1 MLKIEIM
8 NNAIRPLAKS
18 GNGIMMNLAA
28 PYDLHIS
35 RYAREKYNFNKE
47 LFSTNG
53 RIIFANFSAVR
64 LFADKMNKHKQ
75 GDDAVKPG
83 EINAIGLLEEIFHF
97 ILREYETKI
106 NPGVFKRAEDF
117 LAANLAGDEFKKV
130 LTEFA
135 YLFPALP
142 VYNGEIAVEDYLAQ
156 SSDGKTNREILIE
169 EIILLHFSNI
179 NPAARKKFLELFSD
193 EELAQ
198 RTAYRHFISGL
209 EKFFVNE
216 KPFGPDNQHI
226 FDMLRTPI
234 VNCPDSLEDQLKF
247 IVKKWEVILSS
258 KFLNRLLSGLDL
270 IKEDVRFAFFGGGGA
285 PTVVPKYKSR
295 LDDADMLAIGKSSYK
310 YGLDS
315 HLLYDE
321 PERFTQDI
329 DWMSNV
335 TILAKNVYVWLD
347 QLSKKYR
354 REITRLD
361 QIPEEE
367 LDRIGRWNVT
377 GLWLIGLWEK
387 SRASQKIKNWMGN
400 PDAAPS
406 AYSLYD
412 YEVAYDLGG
421 EAAFQNLNE
430 RCKSRGIRLS
440 SDMVPN
446 HTGIYSKW
454 IKEHPDYFVQAPY
467 SPFPNY
473 SFTGGDL
480 SEDPSIQIRI
490 EDGYWSKRDAAV
502 VFQRIDNN
510 TGEVRYIYHG
520 NDGTNMPWNDTA
532 QLNLL
537 KPEVREALIQN
548 IFHVARKTS
557 IIRFDAAMTLT
568 KKHYQRLWY
577 PHPGTGG
584 DIPSRA
590 DYAMTREEFDRQF
603 PVEFWREVVDRINK
617 ELPNTLLLAEAF
629 WLMEG
634 YFVRSLGMHRV
645 YNSAFMHMMLKEE
658 NAKYRDLITNTLEFN
673 PEILKRYVNFMSNPD
688 EETAIRQF
696 GSDDKYFG
704 VALLM
709 VTFPGL
715 PMFAHG
721 QVEGY
726 SEKYG
731 MEYRRAYYNELP
743 NDGLIRRH
751 EEDIFPLL
759 GKRYLFSHV
768 HNFWFYDFKD
778 GHGNINENVFAFSNR
793 AGEERALILY
803 NNKYEETSG
812 WINWSTLKNVG
823 GQLKSVSLGEALNIN
838 GSDKIYYIFT
848 DHKSKLE
855 YIRSGKE
862 IYENGIFVS
871 LQAFKY
877 HAFIDFREV
886 YDAAGEFEA
895 MARELN
901 GGGIYNLIQE
911 AKDLKNRPLH
921 QKLAALLDSRL
932 VNNFTNTCITGS
944 PTSENVKISLNEI
957 INSYFEFSLEMK
969 KHMNSKGDVYLATG
983 EFDKGLNEARLY
995 NQLFNIEEETE
1006 EIDPWIVQL
1015 KKAVKIDKSANYAKN
1030 DIIYLI
1036 WLALYEIGLL
1046 SDKKEPAPHSLELME
1061 RFNLS
1066 RSALNSLNR
1075 LGLGE
1080 YEAKRS
1086 FNLIRLLVKYNY
1098 TIFDS
1103 DGKKKT
1109 KTGLS
1114 EEETVLQEAYKKLQ
1128 LIENIFADD
1137 DAHLF
1142 LGLNFYEGVWYFSK
1156 ENFEELCDWLFT
1168 ISILNYLRMS
1178 FDVYDVS
1185 DLDDKDLKLFVEKA
1199 KFSLNLSNLIKRLSA
1214 ESEYKTDNLKEK
1226 ISHLK
1231 ERSFVK
1237 I

>member
-8 NNAIRPLAKS
+8 NIKS
-18 GNGIMMNLAA
+18 AGFIQHENIFESAA
-28 PYDLHIS
+28 EIYNLHIS
-35 RYAREKYNFNKE
+35 RYAREKYDFNKE

-53 RIIFANFSAVR
+53 KILFVDFSSVR
-64 LFADKMNKHKQ
+64 LFADKINKHKQ
-75 GDDAVKPG
+75 GDAAVKPG

-106 NPGVFKRAEDF
+106 NPGVFQRAENY
-117 LAANLAGDEFKKV
+117 LIANLTNDEFKKV

-135 YLFPALP
+135 YLFPVMQ
-142 VYNGEIAVEDYLAQ
+142 VY
-156 SSDGKTNREILIE
+156 DGKISVENYLEQSAGGKSNKEILIE
-169 EIILLHFSNI
+169 EIMLLHFSNI
-179 NPAARKKFLELFSD
+179 NPAARKKFIELFDDS
-193 EELAQ
+193 ELSQ
-198 RTAYRHFISGL
+198 RTAYKQFISGL
-209 EKFFVNE
+209 EKFFMSE

-234 VNCPDSLEDQLKF
+234 INCPDSLEDQLKF
-247 IVKKWEVILSS
+247 IVKKWEILLSS
-258 KFLNRLLSGLDL
+258 KFLIRLLSGLDL

-295 LDDADMLAIGKSSYK
+295 IDDADMLAIGKSSYK
-310 YGLDS
+310 YGSDS
-315 HLLYDE
+315 HLQYDE
-321 PERFTQDI
+321 PEKFTQDI

-335 TILAKNVYVWLD
+335 TLLAKNVYVWLD

-354 REITRLD
+354 RDLTRLD

-367 LDRIGRWNVT
+367 LDRIARWNIT

-387 SRASQKIKNWMGN
+387 SQASKKIKNWMGN

-412 YEVAYDLGG
+412 YEVAADLGG
-421 EAAFQNLNE
+421 ESAFQNLNE

-454 IKEHPDYFVQAPY
+454 IKERPDYYIQAPH

-473 SFTGGDL
+473 MFTGGDL
-480 SEDPSIQIRI
+480 SDDPAVQIRI

-537 KPEVREALIQN
+537 KPEVREALIQT
-548 IFHVARKTS
+548 IMHVARKTS

-590 DYAMTREEFDRQF
+590 DKAMTREEFDRQF
-603 PVEFWREVVDRINK
+603 PVEFWREVVDRINT

-696 GSDDKYFG
+696 GTDDKYFG
-704 VALLM
+704 VAMLM

-731 MEYRRAYYNELP
+731 MEYRRAYYNESP

-759 GKRYLFSHV
+759 GKRYLFSQV
-768 HNFWFYDFKD
+768 HNFWFYDFMD
-778 GHGNINENVFAFSNR
+778 QHGSLNENVFAFSNM

-803 NNKYEETSG
+803 NNKYDETSG
-812 WINWSTLKNVG
+812 WINWSTQKNVG
-823 GQLKSVSLGEALNIN
+823 GRLKSVSLGEALNIN
-838 GSDKIYYIFT
+838 GNDKTYYIFT
-848 DHKSKLE
+848 DHKSRLE
-855 YIRSGKE
+855 YVRSGKE
-862 IYENGIFVS
+862 IYEKGIFVS

-877 HAFIDFREV
+877 HAFIDFKEV
-886 YDAAGEFEA
+886 YDEAGEFEA

-901 GGGIYNLIQE
+901 GNGIHNLIQE
-911 AKDLKNRPLH
+911 AKDLKNKTLH
-921 QKLAALLDSRL
+921 NKLAALLDSRL

-944 PTSENVKISLNEI
+944 PTSENVKVSLNEI

-969 KHMNSKGDVYLATG
+969 KYMESKGDIYLATA

-1006 EIDPWIVQL
+1006 EIDPWILQL
-1015 KKAVKIDKSANYAKN
+1015 KKSVKIDKSSNYAKN
-1030 DIIYLI
+1030 DLIYLI
-1036 WLALYEIGLL
+1036 WLALYEIGTLTDSQL
-1046 SDKKEPAPHSLELME
+1046 PAKYSLELIE

-1066 RSALNSLNR
+1066 RPALNSLNR

-1086 FNLIRLLVKYNY
+1086 LNLIRLLVKYNFQ
-1098 TIFDS
+1098 IFDYKEA
-1103 DGKKKT
+1103 GQK
-1109 KTGLS
+1109 GREWS
-1114 EEETVLQEAYKKLQ
+1114 EEDHLNQEAREKLH
-1128 LIENIFADD
+1128 LIEDIFLDD
-1137 DAHLF
+1137 DAHIF
-1142 LGLNFYEGVWYFSK
+1142 LGLNFYDGIWYFSK

-1168 ISILNYLRMS
+1168 VSILNYLRKS

-1185 DLDDKDLKLFVEKA
+1185 ELDDKDLKIFVEKA

-1226 ISHLK
+1226 IAQLK
-1231 ERSFVK
+1231 EKSFAN